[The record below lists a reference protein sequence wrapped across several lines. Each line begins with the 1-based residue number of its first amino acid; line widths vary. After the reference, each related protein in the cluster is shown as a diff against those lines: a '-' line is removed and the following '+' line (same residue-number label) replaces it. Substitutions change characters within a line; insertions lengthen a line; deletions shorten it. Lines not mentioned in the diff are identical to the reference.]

1 MLLTTPDE
9 QVQGTVETK
18 VDLPIEIHEE
28 YIASAEDKVFVDP
41 RAPNIKTALSIVR
54 IIGLDWILIF
64 LGIVAAI
71 GQGLTSIFFFLG
83 LGRLFNGLQSAD
95 GAGVQ

>member
-1 MLLTTPDE
+1 MLD
-9 QVQGTVETK
+9 QVQTVENIETK
-18 VDLPIEIHEE
+18 VELPIEVHEE

-41 RAPNIKTALSIVR
+41 RAPNIKTVFGIIR
-54 IIGLDWILIF
+54 IIGLDWILIL

-95 GAGVQ
+95 GAAVQ